1 MRWRTEKAVGPDDL
15 PAELLNVLR
24 DEGELDTL
32 GNFHEIIVAVWR
44 VGGVP
49 QQWKYAKIK
58 VLHKK
63 KYRTECGSYRC
74 ISSVAHAGK
83 VLLKVIAGL
92 ALVTLANA
100 KTCRRRNSVGSDLTA
115 RRLT

>member
-49 QQWKYAKIK
+49 QQWK
-58 VLHKK
+58 
-63 KYRTECGSYRC
+63 
-74 ISSVAHAGK
+74 
-83 VLLKVIAGL
+83 
-92 ALVTLANA
+92 
-100 KTCRRRNSVGSDLTA
+100 
-115 RRLT
+115 